1 MLKPTTATRFDEDN
15 FDLGEHKKAA
25 DAVKRDKAHAER
37 KRRQVKYGKVVL
49 AIVTVIIFF
58 GLFYIAAELG
68 WMNFR

>member
-1 MLKPTTATRFDEDN
+1 MIKPTVNMRFDEDN

-25 DAVKRDKAHAER
+25 DAVKREKANAER
-37 KRRQVKYGKVVL
+37 KRRQIKFGKIML
-49 AIVTVIIFF
+49 AIVTIIIFF